1 MSLSIDVTDG
11 MAFFLRSSLE
21 LWREGAHRLTQNQMV
36 IVDKTNHKFRDV
48 EPSLHLNKAEDVTPV
63 RHDDL
68 FQLKLVVEVR
78 RSQRFMFP
86 RFTLLRMGR
95 GASRLVPIVS
105 RGDRELDGDARTG
118 VASSWSWPSILLTP
132 LIETRHRDRNRAR
145 RSIFFFFFGSK
156 TLFSRMTRG
165 IRSRGKQTRVLLVG
179 KVYGKLITLKFS
191 CLERRSSWS
200 ALLSRSGRDAAT
212 LTKRRLAVMTRRS
225 YRPAAVDVGAQVF
238 KRGGTEQRSR
248 RWQACVEV
256 ITKSVVF
263 IRYFNQSSKL

>member
-48 EPSLHLNKAEDVTPV
+48 EPSLHLNKAEDETPLRNNQLRLLFDGV

-145 RSIFFFFFGSK
+145 RSIFFFWFKDSVFTHDK
-156 TLFSRMTRG
+156 RNT
-165 IRSRGKQTRVLLVG
+165 KQRKANSCSPCRQGLRKAHNFEVLLSG
-179 KVYGKLITLKFS
+179 EEELLIGTFEQKWARCRHLDEEKARSYDEEKLQT
-191 CLERRSSWS
+191 CCRWRRSSG
-200 ALLSRSGRDAAT
+200 L
-212 LTKRRLAVMTRRS
+212 
-225 YRPAAVDVGAQVF
+225 
-238 KRGGTEQRSR
+238 
-248 RWQACVEV
+248 
-256 ITKSVVF
+256 
-263 IRYFNQSSKL
+263 